1 MKNAL
6 KQCNIAHIMSFGNG
20 TAERII
26 DHLSTAILLLDGD
39 LRLKCINAAGES
51 MLSVSSNRVEGM
63 TAKEIWP
70 SSSYFNRAIG
80 KSIET
85 GATRIERSVDID
97 LNEARSIKV
106 DCMITPILEE
116 EFPTEILVE
125 LTDANAYERVI
136 NEENQKTVQ
145 EAAKES
151 VQGMAHEIK
160 NPLGGIRGAAQLLEA
175 ELNDDGLKEYTQII
189 VNEADRLRNFIDR
202 MLSPS
207 KTFGKTE
214 MNIHEVLEYVV
225 SVVRAENSH
234 ALNIRKNYDP
244 SIPYIKADREQII
257 QAILNLIRNAA
268 QAIDN
273 TGTITLKTRI
283 RRQVTIQN
291 KLNRHV
297 IVLEIIDDG
306 PGIPPE
312 IEAGAF
318 YPMIT
323 GRPEG
328 TGLGLTI
335 AQQIIQSHGGLI
347 NYERENGNTYFTILL
362 PIEEQADGE

>member
-125 LTDANAYERVI
+125 LIDANAYERVI
-136 NEENQKTVQ
+136 NEENQT
-145 EAAKES
+145 
-151 VQGMAHEIK
+151 
-160 NPLGGIRGAAQLLEA
+160 
-175 ELNDDGLKEYTQII
+175 Y
-189 VNEADRLRNFIDR
+189 
-202 MLSPS
+202 
-207 KTFGKTE
+207 
-214 MNIHEVLEYVV
+214 
-225 SVVRAENSH
+225 RA
-234 ALNIRKNYDP
+234 Y
-244 SIPYIKADREQII
+244 
-257 QAILNLIRNAA
+257 
-268 QAIDN
+268 
-273 TGTITLKTRI
+273 
-283 RRQVTIQN
+283 
-291 KLNRHV
+291 
-297 IVLEIIDDG
+297 
-306 PGIPPE
+306 
-312 IEAGAF
+312 
-318 YPMIT
+318 
-323 GRPEG
+323 
-328 TGLGLTI
+328 
-335 AQQIIQSHGGLI
+335 
-347 NYERENGNTYFTILL
+347 
-362 PIEEQADGE
+362 